1 MMCDGGSKEGQ
12 VRRACRTMVSVT
24 LLPLLVLVAAA
35 DCCYLFPSGKHADIW
50 AGHRIRSESSAKIL
64 PIWPCLSIH
73 VLVVYLT
80 FVPKININ
88 CWSPHTY
95 LRYLSNVM
103 LHNKIV
109 WRCGVQTS
117 RIRVVVWP
125 AGRVRCA
132 GPRPMAA
139 RTTASAPRR
148 APATATTRAR
158 DHSAQATPE
167 TTLATVRC
175 AELRANQIQI

>member
-1 MMCDGGSKEGQ
+1 MVEARRAKCGEPVGQWWAWHCCRSWCWWLLLIAVIFSPAVSMLIFGQ
-12 VRRACRTMVSVT
+12 VIGSDQNHLRRFCRFDLAFLCMIY
-24 LLPLLVLVAAA
+24 VL
-35 DCCYLFPSGKHADIW
+35 
-50 AGHRIRSESSAKIL
+50 
-64 PIWPCLSIH
+64 
-73 VLVVYLT
+73 VYLT

-175 AELRANQIQI
+175 AELPANQIQI